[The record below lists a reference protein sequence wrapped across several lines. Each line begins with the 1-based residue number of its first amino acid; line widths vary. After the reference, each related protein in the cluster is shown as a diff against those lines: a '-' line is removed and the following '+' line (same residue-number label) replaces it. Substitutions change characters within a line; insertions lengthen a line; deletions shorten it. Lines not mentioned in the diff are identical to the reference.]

1 MIHKLFIAF
10 IVVVAVIVG
19 ICAIALPRDE
29 IARLVMFRDFFDVSL
44 PILAFGA
51 LVKYLCSCSSGSGK
65 CVCGNCASTS
75 ACPRCATTVTKL

>member
-1 MIHKLFIAF
+1 MIHKLFVAF

-51 LVKYLCSCSSGSGK
+51 
-65 CVCGNCASTS
+65 
-75 ACPRCATTVTKL
+75 

>member
-1 MIHKLFIAF
+1 MIHKLFVAF

-51 LVKYLCSCSSGSGK
+51 LVKYLCSCGGK
-65 CVCGNCASTS
+65 CCCGKCYCGNCSKTSCST
-75 ACPRCATTVTKL
+75 TKTM

>member
-10 IVVVAVIVG
+10 IVIVAVIVG
-19 ICAIALPRDE
+19 VCAIALPRDE

-51 LVKYLCSCSSGSGK
+51 LVKYLCSCSYK
-65 CVCGNCASTS
+65 CYCGA
-75 ACPRCATTVTKL
+75 CATSCKTTKTM